1 MSLIITLDKGISI
14 DSGLKDKLQSIVS
27 LIFREEGL
35 VNSEIN
41 LRILDDEE
49 MKKLN
54 HKFRNKNLT
63 TNVLSFQS
71 DDISIKHT
79 KNIGDIAISSEYVE
93 REAVEEGKFFE
104 DHMIHMLA
112 HGVYHILGHDHEDD
126 SMADTMESK
135 EIEVLSKLNIKNPY
149 H

>member
-35 VNSEIN
+35 VDSEIN

-54 HKFRNKNLT
+54 YKFRNKNLT

-112 HGVYHILGHDHEDD
+112 HGVYHILGYDHQNEQT
-126 SMADTMESK
+126 ALIMENK
-135 EIEVLSKLNIKNPY
+135 EINILNKININNPY
-149 H
+149 

>member
-1 MSLIITLDKGISI
+1 MSLIITLAKGISI

-35 VNSEIN
+35 VDSEIN
-41 LRILDDEE
+41 LRIIDDAE

-112 HGVYHILGHDHEDD
+112 HGVYHILGYDHQNEET
-126 SMADTMESK
+126 ALIMENK
-135 EIEVLSKLNIKNPY
+135 EINILNKININNPY
-149 H
+149 

>member
-1 MSLIITLDKGISI
+1 VSLIITLDKGISI

-35 VNSEIN
+35 VDSEIN

-54 HKFRNKNLT
+54 YKFRNKNFT

-112 HGVYHILGHDHEDD
+112 HGVYHILGYDHQNEET
-126 SMADTMESK
+126 ALIMESK
-135 EIEVLSKLNIKNPY
+135 EINILNKININNPY
-149 H
+149 

>member
-35 VNSEIN
+35 VDSEIN

-54 HKFRNKNLT
+54 YKFRNKNLT

-79 KNIGDIAISSEYVE
+79 KNIGDIAISLEYVE
-93 REAVEEGKFFE
+93 REAVEEEKFFE

-112 HGVYHILGHDHEDD
+112 HGVYHILGYDHQNEQT
-126 SMADTMESK
+126 ALIMESK
-135 EIEVLSKLNIKNPY
+135 EINILNKININNPY
-149 H
+149 

>member
-1 MSLIITLDKGISI
+1 MSLIITLAKGISI

-35 VNSEIN
+35 VDSEIN
-41 LRILDDEE
+41 LRIIDDEE

-112 HGVYHILGHDHEDD
+112 HGVYHILGYDHQNEET
-126 SMADTMESK
+126 ALIMENK
-135 EIEVLSKLNIKNPY
+135 EINILNKININNPY
-149 H
+149 

>member
-1 MSLIITLDKGISI
+1 VSLIITLDKGISI

-35 VNSEIN
+35 VDSEIN
-41 LRILDDEE
+41 LRILDDKE

-54 HKFRNKNLT
+54 YKFRNKNLT

-112 HGVYHILGHDHEDD
+112 HGVYHILGYDHQNEQT
-126 SMADTMESK
+126 ALIMENK
-135 EIEVLSKLNIKNPY
+135 EINILNKININNPY
-149 H
+149 

>member
-35 VNSEIN
+35 VDSEIN

-54 HKFRNKNLT
+54 YKFRNKNLT

-112 HGVYHILGHDHEDD
+112 HGVYHILGYDHQNEQT
-126 SMADTMESK
+126 ALIMESK
-135 EIEVLSKLNIKNPY
+135 EINILNKININNPY
-149 H
+149 

>member
-35 VNSEIN
+35 VDSEIN

-79 KNIGDIAISSEYVE
+79 KNIGDIAISSDYVE

-112 HGVYHILGHDHEDD
+112 HGVYHILGYDHQNEET
-126 SMADTMESK
+126 ALIMESK
-135 EIEVLSKLNIKNPY
+135 EINILNKININNPY
-149 H
+149 

>member
-1 MSLIITLDKGISI
+1 MSLIITLAKGISI

-35 VNSEIN
+35 VDSEIN

-54 HKFRNKNLT
+54 HKFRNKNFT

-112 HGVYHILGHDHEDD
+112 HGVYHILGYDHQNEET
-126 SMADTMESK
+126 ALIMENK
-135 EIEVLSKLNIKNPY
+135 EINILNKININNPY
-149 H
+149 

>member
-35 VNSEIN
+35 VDSEIN

-54 HKFRNKNLT
+54 YKFRNKNFT

-79 KNIGDIAISSEYVE
+79 KNIGDIAISSDYVE

-112 HGVYHILGHDHEDD
+112 HGVYHILGYDHQNEET
-126 SMADTMESK
+126 ALIMENK
-135 EIEVLSKLNIKNPY
+135 EINILNKININNPY
-149 H
+149 

>member
-1 MSLIITLDKGISI
+1 VSLIITSDKGISI

-35 VNSEIN
+35 VDSEIN

-112 HGVYHILGHDHEDD
+112 HGVYHILGYDHQNEET
-126 SMADTMESK
+126 ALIMENK
-135 EIEVLSKLNIKNPY
+135 EINILNKININNPY
-149 H
+149 

>member
-35 VNSEIN
+35 VDSEIN

-54 HKFRNKNLT
+54 YKFRNNNLA

-112 HGVYHILGHDHEDD
+112 HGVYHILGYDHQNEET
-126 SMADTMESK
+126 ALIMENK
-135 EIEVLSKLNIKNPY
+135 EINILNKININNPY
-149 H
+149 

>member
-1 MSLIITLDKGISI
+1 VSLIITLDKGISI
-14 DSGLKDKLQSIVS
+14 DSGLKDKLKSIVS

-35 VNSEIN
+35 LDSEIN

-79 KNIGDIAISSEYVE
+79 KNIGDIAISLEYVE
-93 REAVEEGKFFE
+93 REAVEEEKFFE

-112 HGVYHILGHDHEDD
+112 HGVYHILGYDHQNEQT
-126 SMADTMESK
+126 ALIMESK
-135 EIEVLSKLNIKNPY
+135 EINILNKININNPY
-149 H
+149 

>member
-1 MSLIITLDKGISI
+1 VSLIITLDKGISI

-35 VNSEIN
+35 LDSEIN

-112 HGVYHILGHDHEDD
+112 HGVYHILGYDHQNEET
-126 SMADTMESK
+126 ALIMESK
-135 EIEVLSKLNIKNPY
+135 EINILNKININNPY
-149 H
+149 

>member
-1 MSLIITLDKGISI
+1 VSLIITLDKGISI

-35 VNSEIN
+35 VDSEIN

-54 HKFRNKNLT
+54 YKFRNKNLT

-93 REAVEEGKFFE
+93 REALEEGKFFE

-112 HGVYHILGHDHEDD
+112 HGVYHILGYDHQNEET
-126 SMADTMESK
+126 ALIMENK
-135 EIEVLSKLNIKNPY
+135 EINILNKININNPY
-149 H
+149 

>member
-35 VNSEIN
+35 VDSEIN

-112 HGVYHILGHDHEDD
+112 HGVYHILGYDHENNENA
-126 SMADTMESK
+126 MIMENK
-135 EIEVLSKLNIKNPY
+135 EIQTLKKINIGNPY
-149 H
+149 

>member
-1 MSLIITLDKGISI
+1 VSLIITLDKGISVE
-14 DSGLKDKLQSIVS
+14 SGLKDKLQSIVS
-27 LIFREEGL
+27 LIFRDEGL
-35 VNSEIN
+35 AESEIN

-54 HKFRNKNLT
+54 HKFRNKNYT

-112 HGVYHILGHDHEDD
+112 HGVYHILGYDHQNEET
-126 SMADTMESK
+126 ALIMENK
-135 EIEVLSKLNIKNPY
+135 EINILNKININNPY
-149 H
+149 

>member
-1 MSLIITLDKGISI
+1 MSLIITLDKGVSI
-14 DSGLKDKLQSIVS
+14 DLGLKDKLQSIVS
-27 LIFREEGL
+27 LIFSDEGL
-35 VNSEIN
+35 VDSEIN

-54 HKFRNKNLT
+54 YKFRNKNLT

-112 HGVYHILGHDHEDD
+112 HGVYHILGYDHQNEET
-126 SMADTMESK
+126 ALIMENK
-135 EIEVLSKLNIKNPY
+135 EINILNKININNPY
-149 H
+149 

>member
-14 DSGLKDKLQSIVS
+14 DSCLKDKLQSIVS

-35 VNSEIN
+35 VDSEIN

-54 HKFRNKNLT
+54 YKFRNKNLT

-112 HGVYHILGHDHEDD
+112 HGVYHILGYDHQNEQT
-126 SMADTMESK
+126 ALIMENK
-135 EIEVLSKLNIKNPY
+135 EINILNKININNPY
-149 H
+149 

>member
-35 VNSEIN
+35 VDSEIN

-112 HGVYHILGHDHEDD
+112 HGVYHILGYDHQNEET
-126 SMADTMESK
+126 ALIMENK
-135 EIEVLSKLNIKNPY
+135 EISILNKININNPY
-149 H
+149 

>member
-1 MSLIITLDKGISI
+1 VSLIITLDKGISI

-27 LIFREEGL
+27 LIFSDEGL
-35 VNSEIN
+35 VDSEIN

-112 HGVYHILGHDHEDD
+112 HGVYHILGYDHQNKET
-126 SMADTMESK
+126 ALIMENK
-135 EIEVLSKLNIKNPY
+135 EINILNKININNPY
-149 H
+149 

>member
-14 DSGLKDKLQSIVS
+14 DSGLKDKLKSIVS

-35 VNSEIN
+35 LDSEIN

-93 REAVEEGKFFE
+93 REAVEEEKFFE

-112 HGVYHILGHDHEDD
+112 HGVYHILGYDHQNEQT
-126 SMADTMESK
+126 ALIMESK
-135 EIEVLSKLNIKNPY
+135 EINILNKININNPY
-149 H
+149 

>member
-14 DSGLKDKLQSIVS
+14 DLGLKDKLQSIVS
-27 LIFREEGL
+27 LIFSDEGL
-35 VNSEIN
+35 VDSEIN

-54 HKFRNKNLT
+54 YKFRNKNLT

-112 HGVYHILGHDHEDD
+112 HGVYHILGYDHQNEET
-126 SMADTMESK
+126 ALIMENK
-135 EIEVLSKLNIKNPY
+135 EINILNKININNPY
-149 H
+149 

>member
-14 DSGLKDKLQSIVS
+14 DSCLKDKLQSIVS

-35 VNSEIN
+35 VDSEIN

-54 HKFRNKNLT
+54 YKFRNKNLT

-112 HGVYHILGHDHEDD
+112 HGVYHILGYDHQNEET
-126 SMADTMESK
+126 AVIMENK
-135 EIEVLSKLNIKNPY
+135 EINILNKMNINNPY
-149 H
+149 

>member
-1 MSLIITLDKGISI
+1 VSLIITLDKGISI

-35 VNSEIN
+35 VDSEIN

-49 MKKLN
+49 MEKLN
-54 HKFRNKNLT
+54 YKFRNKNLT

-93 REAVEEGKFFE
+93 REALEEGKFFE

-112 HGVYHILGHDHEDD
+112 HGVYHILGYDHQNEET
-126 SMADTMESK
+126 ALIMESK
-135 EIEVLSKLNIKNPY
+135 EINILNKININNPY
-149 H
+149 

>member
-35 VNSEIN
+35 VDSEIN

-112 HGVYHILGHDHEDD
+112 HGVYHILGYDHQNEET
-126 SMADTMESK
+126 ALIMENK
-135 EIEVLSKLNIKNPY
+135 EINILNKMNINNPY
-149 H
+149 

>member
-112 HGVYHILGHDHEDD
+112 HGVYHISGYDHQNEET
-126 SMADTMESK
+126 ALIMENK
-135 EIEVLSKLNIKNPY
+135 EINILNKININNPY
-149 H
+149 

>member
-1 MSLIITLDKGISI
+1 MSLIITLDKGVSI
-14 DSGLKDKLQSIVS
+14 DLGLKDKLQSIVS
-27 LIFREEGL
+27 LIFSDEGL
-35 VNSEIN
+35 VDSEIN

-104 DHMIHMLA
+104 DHMIHMLV
-112 HGVYHILGHDHEDD
+112 HGVYHILGYDHQNEET
-126 SMADTMESK
+126 ALIMENK
-135 EIEVLSKLNIKNPY
+135 EINILNKININNPY
-149 H
+149 

>member
-1 MSLIITLDKGISI
+1 VSLIITLDKGISI

-35 VNSEIN
+35 LDSEIN

-112 HGVYHILGHDHEDD
+112 HGVYHILGYDHQNEET
-126 SMADTMESK
+126 ALIMENK
-135 EIEVLSKLNIKNPY
+135 EINILNKININNPY
-149 H
+149 

>member
-1 MSLIITLDKGISI
+1 VSLIITLDKGISI
-14 DSGLKDKLQSIVS
+14 DSGLEDKLQSIVS
-27 LIFREEGL
+27 LIFSDEGL
-35 VNSEIN
+35 VDSEIN
-41 LRILDDEE
+41 LRILDNEE

-112 HGVYHILGHDHEDD
+112 HGVYHILVYDHQNEET
-126 SMADTMESK
+126 ALIMENK
-135 EIEVLSKLNIKNPY
+135 EINILNKININNPY
-149 H
+149 

>member
-1 MSLIITLDKGISI
+1 VSLIITLDKGISI

-35 VNSEIN
+35 VDSEIN

-112 HGVYHILGHDHEDD
+112 HGVYHILGYDHENDE
-126 SMADTMESK
+126 MALIMENK
-135 EIEVLSKLNIKNPY
+135 EINILNKININNPY
-149 H
+149 

>member
-35 VNSEIN
+35 VDNEIN
-41 LRILDDEE
+41 LRIIDDAE

-112 HGVYHILGHDHEDD
+112 HGVYHILGYDHQNEET
-126 SMADTMESK
+126 ALIMENK
-135 EIEVLSKLNIKNPY
+135 EINILNKININNPY
-149 H
+149 

>member
-1 MSLIITLDKGISI
+1 VSLIITLDKGISI

-35 VNSEIN
+35 VDSEIN
-41 LRILDDEE
+41 LRILGDEE

-54 HKFRNKNLT
+54 YKFRNKNLT

-112 HGVYHILGHDHEDD
+112 HGVYHILGYDHQNEET
-126 SMADTMESK
+126 ALIMENK
-135 EIEVLSKLNIKNPY
+135 EINILNKININNPY
-149 H
+149 